1 MNYVGKFSLW
11 CVIMVP
17 LFCTK
22 IEERVII
29 FIFFSKH
36 YRERKSVHACVCV
49 RACVC
54 VCVCVCVRVCVCVG
68 QGGHI
73 YLNLEIHKLS
83 VHSLV
88 IDTQN

>member
-1 MNYVGKFSLW
+1 MNYVGKFFLW

-22 IEERVII
+22 NEERVII

-36 YRERKSVHACVCV
+36 YRERKSV
-49 RACVC
+49 RACVH
-54 VCVCVCVRVCVCVG
+54 VRVG

-88 IDTQN
+88 IDTQNN